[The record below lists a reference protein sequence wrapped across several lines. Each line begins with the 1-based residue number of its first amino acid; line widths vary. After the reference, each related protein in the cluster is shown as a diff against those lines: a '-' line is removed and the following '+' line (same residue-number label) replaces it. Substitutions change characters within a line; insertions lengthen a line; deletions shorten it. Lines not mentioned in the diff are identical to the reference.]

1 MTRRY
6 SIASGLVIESGSVLF
21 MSHLKLGVWVYS
33 ITALEKYGKVS

>member
-1 MTRRY
+1 MTRRC
-6 SIASGLVIESGSVLF
+6 SIASGLVIESGRVLF